1 MAGYLIAQVGAETI
15 RRGPVASRAEGR
27 RRWPFL
33 PADAAWEGEDEGEVT
48 RAVVCSAS
56 LPGHVVQHPPPLT
69 YGQRTWRDRV
79 RRQRRA
85 ERYRAHWAAKLDARA
100 EGGRAG

>member
-33 PADAAWEGEDEGEVT
+33 PADAAWEGEEEGEEPQ
-48 RAVVCSAS
+48 APLQAPP
-56 LPGHVVQHPPPLT
+56 LPPPAPPAPAGDVPLT
-69 YGQRTWRDRV
+69 RGQRLWR
-79 RRQRRA
+79 
-85 ERYRAHWAAKLDARA
+85 ERMARKGKA
-100 EGGRAG
+100 PPA

>member
-33 PADAAWEGEDEGEVT
+33 PADAAWEGEDEAEEPQ
-48 RAVVCSAS
+48 AS
-56 LPGHVVQHPPPLT
+56 PQAPPAPPLPPPAPPPPPPAPPTGEAPLT
-69 YGQRTWRDRV
+69 RGQRLWR
-79 RRQRRA
+79 
-85 ERYRAHWAAKLDARA
+85 ERMARKGKL
-100 EGGRAG
+100 

>member
-33 PADAAWEGEDEGEVT
+33 PADAAWEGEEDGEEPQAPLQAPPLPPPAPAGEV
-48 RAVVCSAS
+48 
-56 LPGHVVQHPPPLT
+56 PLT
-69 YGQRTWRDRV
+69 RGQRLWR
-79 RRQRRA
+79 
-85 ERYRAHWAAKLDARA
+85 ERMARKA
-100 EGGRAG
+100 RGEG